1 MVVKRGERARQEEM
15 RMDIR
20 RIGLTPSR
28 RAPSE
33 YFTGCVWQDPI
44 VEAEAPARVRS
55 VIVRF
60 DPGARTNWHTHPL
73 GQTLHVIAGSGLIQ
87 AEGEPIQ
94 TINPGD
100 SIWIAP
106 GEKHWHG
113 AAPDTGMTH
122 IAIHEA
128 LDGSSVKWL
137 EPVTEEQYAPE
148 T

>member
-1 MVVKRGERARQEEM
+1 
-15 RMDIR
+15 MDIR
-20 RIGLTPSR
+20 RSGSAPSR

-33 YFTGCVWQDPI
+33 YFTGSVWQDPI
-44 VEAEAPARVRS
+44 VDAEAPARVRS

-87 AEGEPIQ
+87 KEGEPVQ
-94 TINPGD
+94 PINPGD

-113 AAPDTGMTH
+113 ARPDTGMTH

-128 LDGSSVKWL
+128 LDGSSAEWL
-137 EPVTEEQYAPE
+137 EPVSDEEYSAPPRSDR
-148 T
+148 

>member
-1 MVVKRGERARQEEM
+1 
-15 RMDIR
+15 MDIR
-20 RIGLTPSR
+20 RSGSAPSR

-33 YFTGCVWQDPI
+33 YFTGSVWQDPI
-44 VEAEAPARVRS
+44 IEAEAPARVRS

-87 AEGEPIQ
+87 KEGEPIQ
-94 TINPGD
+94 PINPGD

-113 AAPDTGMTH
+113 ARPDTGMTH

-128 LDGSSVKWL
+128 LDGISAEWL
-137 EPVTEEQYAPE
+137 EPVSDEEYSASPRSHR
-148 T
+148 